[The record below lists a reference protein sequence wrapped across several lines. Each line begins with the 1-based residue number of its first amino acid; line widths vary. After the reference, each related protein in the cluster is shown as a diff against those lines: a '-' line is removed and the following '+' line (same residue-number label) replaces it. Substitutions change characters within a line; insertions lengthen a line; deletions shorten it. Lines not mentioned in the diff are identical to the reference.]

1 MTVRI
6 YLLNILIITKK
17 YDKIINQ
24 NKCEVKALS
33 EKTIA
38 AISTP
43 AGEGGIGV
51 IRISGND
58 AVNIANKVFKTANG
72 VPLTDLAGYS
82 AAFGFVYDKDEQI
95 DEAVATVFLEPKSY
109 TGENVCEISCHGGQF
124 VTSAVLRAVLSAGAV
139 MAAPGEFTKRAF
151 LNGKLDLI
159 KAESV
164 MGLISAKSREELRIQ
179 LAAKKGKVSEEIEKI
194 EAALLELSADFAAYS
209 DYPDEDL
216 PELSMENF
224 NRLIT
229 FAESELSK
237 LLSTFDSGKVLRE
250 GVTTAIV
257 GKPNVGKSTL
267 MNMLSKEKRSIV
279 TDIAGTTR
287 DVIENTVNFAGLNL
301 ILADTA
307 GIRQT
312 EDTVEGVGVEL
323 AKERLSSAQ
332 LVLAVFDSSE
342 ELDNNDK
349 EILSLL
355 SPDNTVIVLNKTDK
369 AKRIDE
375 ELFVCFKTVYISAK
389 NSEGEE
395 ELEKAVREITV
406 ADSIDPAAAVLLSER
421 QRDLV
426 EKAHTAVLEAKNML
440 SLGFTIDA
448 VEVCVE
454 DALSILYTL
463 SGKRVTNEVADE
475 VFRRFCVGK

>member
-1 MTVRI
+1 M
-6 YLLNILIITKK
+6 
-17 YDKIINQ
+17 
-24 NKCEVKALS
+24 S
-33 EKTIA
+33 EKTVA

-43 AGEGGIGV
+43 SGEGGIGV
-51 IRISGND
+51 IRISGKD
-58 AVNIANKVFKTANG
+58 AITIANKVFKAANG
-72 VPLTDLAGYS
+72 TPLTSLAGYS
-82 AAFGFVYDKDEQI
+82 AAFGYVFDGAEQI

-109 TGENVCEISCHGGQF
+109 TGENVCEISCHGGQY
-124 VTSAVLRAVLSAGAV
+124 VTSAVLRAVLSAGAA

-164 MGLISAKSREELRIQ
+164 MGVISAKSREELRVQ
-179 LAAKKGKVSEEIEKI
+179 LAAKSGKVSEEIEKI

-224 NRLIT
+224 TRLIT

-267 MNMLSKEKRSIV
+267 MNMLSREKRSIV
-279 TDIAGTTR
+279 TEIAGTTR

-323 AKERLSSAQ
+323 AKERLGSAQ

-355 SPDNTVIVLNKTDK
+355 TPENTVVILNKTDK
-369 AKRIDE
+369 DTKLE
-375 ELFVCFKTVYISAK
+375 KELFGGFKTVLISAK
-389 NSEGEE
+389 NNQGEA
-395 ELEKAVREITV
+395 ELEKAVREITA
-406 ADSIDPAAAVLLSER
+406 ADAIDPAAAILLSER

-426 EKAHTAVLEAKNML
+426 AKALSTVTEAKNML
-440 SLGFTIDA
+440 LGGFTIDA
-448 VEVCVE
+448 VEVLVE
-454 DALSILYTL
+454 DALSTLYTL
-463 SGKRVTNEVADE
+463 NGKRVTNEVADE

>member
-1 MTVRI
+1 M
-6 YLLNILIITKK
+6 
-17 YDKIINQ
+17 
-24 NKCEVKALS
+24 S
-33 EKTIA
+33 EKTVA

-43 AGEGGIGV
+43 SGEGGIGV
-51 IRISGND
+51 IRISGKE
-58 AVNIANKVFKTANG
+58 AIKIADTVFKAANG
-72 VPLTDLAGYS
+72 ISLCTMPGYS
-82 AAFGFVYDKDEQI
+82 AAFGYVYDKEEQI

-109 TGENVCEISCHGGQF
+109 TGENVCEISCHGGQY
-124 VTSAVLRAVLSAGAV
+124 VTSAVLRAVLAAGAQ

-164 MGLISAKSREELRIQ
+164 MGLISAKSREELRVQ
-179 LAAKKGKVSEEIEKI
+179 LAAKRGKTSEEIEKI

-216 PELSMENF
+216 PELSADNF
-224 NRLIT
+224 FRLIN
-229 FAESELSK
+229 FAEAELGR
-237 LLSTFDSGKVLRE
+237 LLTSFDSGKILRE
-250 GVTTAIV
+250 GVAAAIV

-267 MNMLSKEKRSIV
+267 MNMLSREKRSIV

-287 DVIENTVNFAGLNL
+287 DVIENSVSFAGLNL

-312 EDTVEGVGVEL
+312 KDAVEEVGVEL
-323 AKERLSSAQ
+323 AKERISSAQ
-332 LVLAVFDSSE
+332 LILAVFDSSD
-342 ELDNNDK
+342 ELDSNDK

-355 SPDNTVIVLNKTDK
+355 SPDNTIIVLNKTDK
-369 AKRIDE
+369 QPKIDKAV
-375 ELFVCFKTVYISAK
+375 FGGFKTVLISAK
-389 NSEGEE
+389 NGEGEK
-395 ELEKAVREITV
+395 ELENAVREITA
-406 ADSIDPAAAVLLSER
+406 ADKINPAAALLLSER

-426 EKAHTAVLEAKNML
+426 QKAHSAVTEAKNML
-440 SLGFTIDA
+440 KSGFTIDA

-454 DALSILYTL
+454 EALSTLYTL
-463 SGKRVTNEVADE
+463 NGKRVTNEVADE

>member
-1 MTVRI
+1 M
-6 YLLNILIITKK
+6 
-17 YDKIINQ
+17 
-24 NKCEVKALS
+24 S

-51 IRISGND
+51 IRISGKD
-58 AVNIANKVFKTANG
+58 AVKIADKVFKSANG
-72 VPLTDLAGYS
+72 ASLTSLSGYS
-82 AAFGFVYDKDEQI
+82 AAFGYVFDENEQI

-109 TGENVCEISCHGGQF
+109 TGENVCEISCHGGHY
-124 VTSAVLRAVLSAGAV
+124 VTSAVLRAVLSAGAQ

-164 MGLISAKSREELRIQ
+164 MGLISAKSREELRVQ

-194 EAALLELSADFAAYS
+194 EAVLLELSSDFAAYS

-216 PELSMENF
+216 PELSMDNF
-224 NRLIT
+224 TRLIT
-229 FAESELSK
+229 FAECQLDK

-250 GVTTAIV
+250 GVRAAIV

-279 TDIAGTTR
+279 TEIAGTTR

-355 SPDNTVIVLNKTDK
+355 SPQNTVVVLNKTDK
-369 AKRIDE
+369 QKRIGE
-375 ELFVCFKTVYISAK
+375 ELFGGFKTVYISAK
-389 NSEGEE
+389 NSEGEDA
-395 ELEKAVREITV
+395 LEKAVREITA
-406 ADSIDPAAAVLLSER
+406 ADTIDPAAAILLSER

-426 EKAHTAVLEAKNML
+426 QKAHSSVSEAKNML
-440 SLGFTIDA
+440 LGGLTIDA

-454 DALSILYTL
+454 EALSILYTL

>member
-1 MTVRI
+1 M
-6 YLLNILIITKK
+6 
-17 YDKIINQ
+17 
-24 NKCEVKALS
+24 A
-33 EKTIA
+33 EKTVA

-51 IRISGND
+51 IRISGNEAITVAD
-58 AVNIANKVFKTANG
+58 RVFKSVSGKRLSELSGYTA
-72 VPLTDLAGYS
+72 L
-82 AAFGFVYDKDEQI
+82 FGHVCDGDELI
-95 DEAVATVFLEPKSY
+95 DEAVATVFLAPKSY
-109 TGENVCEISCHGGQF
+109 TGENVCEISCHGGRF
-124 VTSAVLRAVLSAGAV
+124 VTSAVLRCVLDAGAT

-164 MGLISAKSREELRIQ
+164 MGLISAKGKEELKLQ
-179 LAAKKGKVSEEIEKI
+179 LAAKQGKTSEEISKI
-194 EAALLELSADFAAYS
+194 EEVLLELSADFAAYS

-216 PELSMENF
+216 PELSEDNF
-224 NRLIT
+224 KRLLT
-229 FAESELSK
+229 DAADRLEK

-287 DVIENTVNFAGLNL
+287 DVVENTVNFAGLTL

-312 EDTVEGVGVEL
+312 EDRVEGVGVDL
-323 AKERLSSAQ
+323 AKERLSTAQ
-332 LVLAVFDSSE
+332 LVLAVFDSSLP
-342 ELDNNDK
+342 LDTDDK

-355 SPDNTVIVLNKTDK
+355 NKENTIVVLNKSDK
-369 AKRIDE
+369 GKSLSVDD
-375 ELFVCFKTVYISAK
+375 FKDFCTVVISAK
-389 NSEGEE
+389 EGEGE
-395 ELEKAVREITV
+395 QELSQAVRNITG
-406 ADSIDPAAAVLLSER
+406 AEKIDPAAAILLSER
-421 QRDLV
+421 QRDLAV
-426 EKAHTAVLEAKNML
+426 KAQNAVNEAKNLL
-440 SLGFTIDA
+440 SAGFTIDA
-448 VEVCVE
+448 VGVCVDE
-454 DALSILYTL
+454 ALSLLYTFD
-463 SGKRVTNEVADE
+463 GKRVTNEVADE

>member
-1 MTVRI
+1 M
-6 YLLNILIITKK
+6 
-17 YDKIINQ
+17 
-24 NKCEVKALS
+24 LS
-33 EKTIA
+33 EKTVA

-43 AGEGGIGV
+43 SGEGGIGV
-51 IRISGND
+51 IRISGKD
-58 AVNIANKVFKTANG
+58 AIIIAEKVFKSASG
-72 VPLTDLAGYS
+72 SPLTTLSGYS
-82 AAFGFVYDKDEQI
+82 AVFGYVYDKEELI

-109 TGENVCEISCHGGQF
+109 TGENVCEISCHGGRY
-124 VTSAVLRAVLSAGAV
+124 VTSAVLRAVLSAGAE

-159 KAESV
+159 KAEGV
-164 MGLISAKSREELRIQ
+164 MGLISAKSKEELRAQ
-179 LAAKKGKVSEEIEKI
+179 LSLKRGKVSEEIEKI

-216 PELSMENF
+216 PELSQDNF
-224 NRLIT
+224 SRLISL
-229 FAESELSK
+229 AEDGLYK
-237 LLSTFDSGKVLRE
+237 LLISFDSGKILKE
-250 GVTTAIV
+250 GVSVAIV

-267 MNMLSKEKRSIV
+267 MNMLSRENRSIV
-279 TDIAGTTR
+279 TNIAGTTR
-287 DVIENTVNFAGLNL
+287 DVIENEVNFAGLNL

-312 EDTVEGVGVEL
+312 SDAVEGVGVEL
-323 AKERLSSAQ
+323 ARERLNSAQ
-332 LVLAVFDSSE
+332 LVLAVFDCSE

-355 SPDNTVIVLNKTDK
+355 QKDNTIIVLNKTDK
-369 AKRIDE
+369 ERRLTED
-375 ELFVCFKTVYISAK
+375 LFGGFNTVFISAK

-395 ELEKAVREITV
+395 ELKTAIRQITT
-406 ADSIDPAAAVLLSER
+406 ADSIDPAAALLLSER
-421 QRDLV
+421 QHDLV
-426 EKAHTAVLEAKNML
+426 SKAYNAVKEAKNML
-440 SLGFTIDA
+440 LGGFTIDA

-454 DALSILYTL
+454 EALTVLYTL

>member
-1 MTVRI
+1 M
-6 YLLNILIITKK
+6 
-17 YDKIINQ
+17 
-24 NKCEVKALS
+24 S
-33 EKTIA
+33 EKTVA

-51 IRISGND
+51 IRISGKD
-58 AVNIANKVFKTANG
+58 AVKIADKVFKPANG
-72 VPLTDLAGYS
+72 APLTSLSGYS
-82 AAFGFVYDKDEQI
+82 AAFGYVFDGNEQI

-109 TGENVCEISCHGGQF
+109 TGENVCEISCHGGQIA
-124 VTSAVLRAVLSAGAV
+124 TSAVLRAVLSAGAI

-164 MGLISAKSREELRIQ
+164 MGLISAKSREELRVQ
-179 LAAKKGKVSEEIEKI
+179 FAAKRGKVSEEIEKI
-194 EAALLELSADFAAYS
+194 EAALLELSSDFAAYS

-216 PELSMENF
+216 PELSMDNF
-224 NRLIT
+224 TRLIT

-250 GVTTAIV
+250 GVRAAIV

-267 MNMLSKEKRSIV
+267 MNMLSREKRSIV
-279 TDIAGTTR
+279 TEIAGTTR

-323 AKERLSSAQ
+323 AKERLGSAQ

-355 SPDNTVIVLNKTDK
+355 SPENTIVILNKTDK
-369 AKRIDE
+369 DTKLE
-375 ELFVCFKTVYISAK
+375 KELFGGFKTVLISAK
-389 NSEGEE
+389 NNQGEA
-395 ELEKAVREITV
+395 ELEAAIREITA
-406 ADSIDPAAAVLLSER
+406 ADAIDPAAAILLSER

-426 EKAHTAVLEAKNML
+426 LKAFSSVSEAKNML
-440 SLGFTIDA
+440 LGGLTIDA

-454 DALSILYTL
+454 EALSTLYTL

>member
-1 MTVRI
+1 M
-6 YLLNILIITKK
+6 
-17 YDKIINQ
+17 
-24 NKCEVKALS
+24 S
-33 EKTIA
+33 EKTVA

-58 AVNIANKVFKTANG
+58 AIKIADKVFKAASGNT
-72 VPLTDLAGYS
+72 LESLSGYS
-82 AAFGFVYDKDEQI
+82 AAFGYVFDGDEQI

-109 TGENVCEISCHGGQF
+109 TGENVCEISCHGGRF
-124 VTSAVLRAVLSAGAV
+124 VTSAVLRAVLSAGATL
-139 MAAPGEFTKRAF
+139 ASPGEFTKRAF

-164 MGLISAKSREELRIQ
+164 MGLISAKSREELRVQ
-179 LAAKKGKVSEEIEKI
+179 LAAKNGKISEEIDRI

-216 PELSMENF
+216 PELSLDNF

-229 FAESELSK
+229 LAESELKK

-250 GVTTAIV
+250 GITTAIV

-267 MNMLSKEKRSIV
+267 MNMLSREKRSIV
-279 TDIAGTTR
+279 TEIAGTTR

-342 ELDNNDK
+342 EPDNNDK

-355 SPDNTVIVLNKTDK
+355 NPDNTVIVLNKTDK
-369 AKRIDE
+369 ERRLDT
-375 ELFVCFKTVYISAK
+375 ELFGGFKTVYISAK
-389 NSEGEE
+389 EGEGE
-395 ELEKAVREITV
+395 AELEKAVREITA
-406 ADSIDPAAAVLLSER
+406 ADAVDPAAAILLSER

-426 EKAHTAVLEAKNML
+426 SKAYDAVLEAKNML
-440 SLGFTIDA
+440 FSGFTTDA

-454 DALSILYTL
+454 EALSVLYTL

>member
-1 MTVRI
+1 M
-6 YLLNILIITKK
+6 
-17 YDKIINQ
+17 
-24 NKCEVKALS
+24 S
-33 EKTIA
+33 EKTVA

-51 IRISGND
+51 IRISGKD
-58 AVNIANKVFKTANG
+58 AINIADKVFKAATG
-72 VPLTDLAGYS
+72 TPLTELSGYS
-82 AAFGFVYDKDEQI
+82 AAFGYVFDGDEQI

-109 TGENVCEISCHGGQF
+109 TGENVCELSCHGGRF
-124 VTSAVLRAVLSAGAV
+124 VTSSVLRAVLSAGATL
-139 MAAPGEFTKRAF
+139 AAPGEFTKRAF

-159 KAESV
+159 EAESV
-164 MGLISAKSREELRIQ
+164 MGLISAKSREELRVQ
-179 LAAKKGKVSEEIEKI
+179 LAAKRGRVSEELDKI

-216 PELSMENF
+216 PELSGDNF
-224 NRLIT
+224 MRLIT
-229 FAESELSK
+229 FAENELKK

-250 GVTTAIV
+250 GVATAIV

-267 MNMLSKEKRSIV
+267 MNMLSREKRSIV
-279 TDIAGTTR
+279 TEIAGTTR

-323 AKERLSSAQ
+323 AKERLVSAQ

-342 ELDNNDK
+342 EFDSNDK
-349 EILSLL
+349 EIISLL
-355 SPDNTVIVLNKTDK
+355 TPENTVIVLNKTDK
-369 AKRIDE
+369 ERRLEK
-375 ELFVCFKTVYISAK
+375 ELFRGFKTVLISAK
-389 NSEGEE
+389 NNEGEQ
-395 ELEKAVREITV
+395 ELEQAVREITA
-406 ADSIDPAAAVLLSER
+406 ADSVDPAAAILLSER

-426 EKAHTAVLEAKNML
+426 LKAHSAVGEAKNML
-440 SLGFTIDA
+440 ASGFTIDA

-454 DALSILYTL
+454 EALSVLYTL
-463 SGKRVTNEVADE
+463 NGKRVTNEVADE

>member
-1 MTVRI
+1 M
-6 YLLNILIITKK
+6 
-17 YDKIINQ
+17 
-24 NKCEVKALS
+24 S
-33 EKTIA
+33 EKTVA

-43 AGEGGIGV
+43 SGEGGIGV
-51 IRISGND
+51 IRISGKD
-58 AVNIANKVFKTANG
+58 AITVANKVFKSVNG
-72 VPLTDLAGYS
+72 VPLTSLKGYS
-82 AAFGFVYDKDEQI
+82 ASFGYVFDGNEQI

-109 TGENVCEISCHGGQF
+109 TGENVCEISCHGGQY
-124 VTSAVLRAVLSAGAV
+124 VTSAVLRAVLAAGAN

-164 MGLISAKSREELRIQ
+164 MGLISAKSREELRVQ
-179 LAAKKGKVSEEIEKI
+179 LAAKRGKVSEEIEKI

-216 PELSMENF
+216 PELSMDNF
-224 NRLIT
+224 MRLINL
-229 FAESELSK
+229 AETELDK
-237 LLSTFDSGKVLRE
+237 LFSSFDSGKILRE
-250 GVTTAIV
+250 GVRAAIV

-267 MNMLSKEKRSIV
+267 MNMLSREKRSIV

-287 DVIENTVNFAGLNL
+287 DVIENNVNFAGLNL

-312 EDTVEGVGVEL
+312 TDTVEGVGVEL
-323 AKERLSSAQ
+323 AKDRLSSAQ
-332 LVLAVFDSSE
+332 LILAVFDSSD
-342 ELDNNDK
+342 ELDNDDK

-355 SPDNTVIVLNKTDK
+355 SSDNTIVVLNKTDK
-369 AKRIDE
+369 ETKIEKEA
-375 ELFVCFKTVYISAK
+375 FAGFKTVLISAK
-389 NSEGEE
+389 NSLGEA
-395 ELEKAVREITV
+395 ELEKAVREITA
-406 ADSIDPAAAVLLSER
+406 ADSIDPAAALLLNER

-426 EKAHTAVLEAKNML
+426 AKALNTVKEAKNML
-440 SLGFTIDA
+440 LCGFTIDA
-448 VEVCVE
+448 VEVLVE
-454 DALSILYTL
+454 DALSTLYTL

>member
-1 MTVRI
+1 M
-6 YLLNILIITKK
+6 
-17 YDKIINQ
+17 
-24 NKCEVKALS
+24 LS
-33 EKTIA
+33 EKTVA

-51 IRISGND
+51 IRISGKE
-58 AVNIANKVFKTANG
+58 AIKIADKVFKAASG
-72 VPLTDLAGYS
+72 AALESLAGYS
-82 AAFGFVYDKDEQI
+82 AAFGYVFDGEEQI

-124 VTSAVLRAVLSAGAV
+124 VTSAVLRAVLSAGATL
-139 MAAPGEFTKRAF
+139 AAPGEFTKRAF

-164 MGLISAKSREELRIQ
+164 MGLISAKSREELRVQ
-179 LAAKKGKVSEEIEKI
+179 LAAKNGKVSEEIEKI

-216 PELSMENF
+216 PELSMDNF
-224 NRLIT
+224 SRLIT
-229 FAESELSK
+229 FAENELER
-237 LLSTFDSGKVLRE
+237 LLSTFNSGKVLRE

-267 MNMLSKEKRSIV
+267 MNMLSREKRSIV
-279 TDIAGTTR
+279 TEIAGTTR
-287 DVIENTVNFAGLNL
+287 DVVENTVNFAGLNL

-342 ELDNNDK
+342 EIDNNDK

-355 SPDNTVIVLNKTDK
+355 NRDNTIIVLNKTDK
-369 AKRIDE
+369 ERRLKK
-375 ELFVCFKTVYISAK
+375 ELFSGFKTVFISAK
-389 NSEGEE
+389 NNEGEE
-395 ELEKAVREITV
+395 ELEKAVREITA
-406 ADSIDPAAAVLLSER
+406 ADAIDPAAAILLSER

-426 EKAHTAVLEAKNML
+426 AKAYTAVSEAKNML
-440 SLGFTIDA
+440 FSGFTIDA

-454 DALSILYTL
+454 EALSVLYTL

>member
-1 MTVRI
+1 M
-6 YLLNILIITKK
+6 
-17 YDKIINQ
+17 
-24 NKCEVKALS
+24 S
-33 EKTIA
+33 EKTVA

-43 AGEGGIGV
+43 SGEGGIGV
-51 IRISGND
+51 IRISGKD
-58 AVNIANKVFKTANG
+58 AIIIAEKVFKSASG
-72 VPLTDLAGYS
+72 SPLTTLSGYS
-82 AAFGFVYDKDEQI
+82 AVFGYVYDKEELI

-109 TGENVCEISCHGGQF
+109 TGENVCEISCHGGRY
-124 VTSAVLRAVLSAGAV
+124 VTSAVLRAVLSAGAE

-159 KAESV
+159 KAEGV
-164 MGLISAKSREELRIQ
+164 MGLISAKSKEELRAQ
-179 LAAKKGKVSEEIEKI
+179 LSLKRGKVSEEIEKI

-216 PELSMENF
+216 PELSQDNF
-224 NRLIT
+224 SRLISL
-229 FAESELSK
+229 AEDGLYK
-237 LLSTFDSGKVLRE
+237 LLISFDSGKILKE
-250 GVTTAIV
+250 GVSVAIV

-267 MNMLSKEKRSIV
+267 MNMLSRENRSIV
-279 TDIAGTTR
+279 TNIAGTTR
-287 DVIENTVNFAGLNL
+287 DVIENEVNFAGLNL

-312 EDTVEGVGVEL
+312 SDAVEGVGVEL
-323 AKERLSSAQ
+323 ARERLNSAQ
-332 LVLAVFDSSE
+332 LVLAVFDCSE

-355 SPDNTVIVLNKTDK
+355 QKDNTIIVLNKTDK
-369 AKRIDE
+369 ERRLTED
-375 ELFVCFKTVYISAK
+375 LFGGFNTVFISAK

-395 ELEKAVREITV
+395 ELKTAIRQITT
-406 ADSIDPAAAVLLSER
+406 ADSIDPAAALLLSER
-421 QRDLV
+421 QHDLV
-426 EKAHTAVLEAKNML
+426 SKAYNAVKEAKNML
-440 SLGFTIDA
+440 LGGFTIDA

-454 DALSILYTL
+454 EALTVLYTL

>member
-1 MTVRI
+1 M
-6 YLLNILIITKK
+6 
-17 YDKIINQ
+17 
-24 NKCEVKALS
+24 S

-267 MNMLSKEKRSIV
+267 MNMLSREKRSIV

-375 ELFVCFKTVYISAK
+375 ELFVGFKTVYISAK